1 MPVSWTAKKQGGVAL
16 STMEAD
22 FVAASEQVREL
33 LGIREMLCEIGKPRM
48 LPMPLH
54 VDNQAALKQL
64 AGEAS
69 SLKAKHIDV
78 RLKFVC
84 DNARRGV
91 VAAQYVPSELQLGDL
106 LTKALDAAK
115 LAELCKLLQLG

>member
-1 MPVSWTAKKQGGVAL
+1 
-16 STMEAD
+16 
-22 FVAASEQVREL
+22 
-33 LGIREMLCEIGKPRM
+33 M
-48 LPMPLH
+48 LPMVLH

-78 RLKFVC
+78 RMKFVC
-84 DNARRGV
+84 DYARRGV
-91 VAAQYVPSELQLGDL
+91 VAAQYVRSELQLADL
-106 LTKALDAAK
+106 LTKALDAAE

>member
-1 MPVSWTAKKQGGVAL
+1 
-16 STMEAD
+16 MEAE
-22 FVAASEQVREL
+22 FVAASEQVLEL
-33 LGIREMLCEIGKPRM
+33 LGIRDMLCEIGKPLM
-48 LPMPLH
+48 LPMALY

-84 DNARRGV
+84 DYARRGIA
-91 VAAQYVPSELQLGDL
+91 AAQYLRSELQLADL
-106 LTKALDAAK
+106 LNKALDAAE
-115 LAELCKLLQLG
+115 LAELCKLLQLAKWTESHGR

>member
-1 MPVSWTAKKQGGVAL
+1 
-16 STMEAD
+16 MESE
-22 FVAASEQVREL
+22 FVAASDQVREL
-33 LGIREMLCEIGKPRM
+33 FGIREMLCEIGKPSM
-48 LPMPLH
+48 LPMALH

-84 DNARRGV
+84 D
-91 VAAQYVPSELQLGDL
+91 
-106 LTKALDAAK
+106 
-115 LAELCKLLQLG
+115 